1 MFIIF
6 RHRHSPNL
14 EWSLWLGSRHLY
26 SDDRLDGISRNALA
40 AEHVK
45 SMAMVGPQP
54 VPPHS
59 TTPYTA
65 GIQCLGFCWLSCTGF
80 NMQAAMLSDA
90 AIEEDLLS
98 RRAGTKYFFNLFTV
112 EGLSTRPA
120 LPAPKTAANQ
130 EDQPTKG
137 PKTTNEPK
145 NTKPLRWE
153 TPAVFNQGRG

>member
-1 MFIIF
+1 MSGLLLALM
-6 RHRHSPNL
+6 HR
-14 EWSLWLGSRHLY
+14 
-26 SDDRLDGISRNALA
+26 DGLTCRRQL
-40 AEHVK
+40 
-45 SMAMVGPQP
+45 
-54 VPPHS
+54 
-59 TTPYTA
+59 
-65 GIQCLGFCWLSCTGF
+65 
-80 NMQAAMLSDA
+80 LSDA

-98 RRAGTKYFFNLFTV
+98 RRAGTKYFFNRFTV
-112 EGLSTRPA
+112 EGLSKRPA